1 MTEDHSRPAISPVSD
16 RFKHC
21 APARLTDDRL
31 WKRALRAL
39 VTGDRAFIK
48 KLLTYLFKV
57 GQVTDLPHGLG
68 PTGSMEAKVTSWL
81 YTSTTHHLLGYN
93 MAHGEDRRLLKHT
106 DTP

>member
-57 GQVTDLPHGLG
+57 GQVTDLCHAL
-68 PTGSMEAKVTSWL
+68 EIYLQK
-81 YTSTTHHLLGYN
+81 
-93 MAHGEDRRLLKHT
+93 
-106 DTP
+106 

>member
-57 GQVTDLPHGLG
+57 GQVTDLPHALPGH
-68 PTGSMEAKVTSWL
+68 PL
-81 YTSTTHHLLGYN
+81 YAPVLAWKHLF
-93 MAHGEDRRLLKHT
+93 AVERLNAIFFQ
-106 DTP
+106 